1 MSDGST
7 PAGRAPQAAPV
18 ILHGRRLLLARG
30 AVAVVA
36 VLVVGLFIRAVPL
49 LYRDAQVVCTA
60 PDCPGHLVPTPDLV
74 RQLQALGLSRS
85 AFAAY
90 VVALDVVFVAVYWA
104 VAAVLVWR
112 RSRERMALLSALTLL
127 TLGGATFIGLPSVL
141 VGAPPSW
148 ELVVAQCLAVLGTCI
163 VVLFYLFPDGRLVP
177 RWSPLLAAP
186 WILVQGGRYLFP
198 DSPFS
203 YLTWPI
209 ALYWLLFFGG
219 ITPALAAQIYRYR
232 RVSGPL
238 QRQQTKVV
246 VFGTTLA
253 AGGYLGVF
261 LSQVVLMP
269 FLQRNVLANLA
280 FATAMYAVLL
290 LLPLS
295 FGMAILRYHLWDV
308 DVLINRALVYGTLT
322 ATLGALY
329 LGSIV
334 GLIALLR
341 GFTGERSTVAIV
353 IATLVIV
360 ALFQPLR
367 RRIQTDID
375 RRFYRRKYDAAQALA
390 AFSARLRDEVDL
402 NAVTADLVAVV
413 DETVQPAHVALW
425 LREPEREL

>member
-1 MSDGST
+1 
-7 PAGRAPQAAPV
+7 V
-18 ILHGRRLLLARG
+18 ILHGRRLLLARA
-30 AVAVVA
+30 AVAVVG

-49 LYRDAQVVCTA
+49 LSRDAQVVCTA
-60 PDCPGHLVPTPDLV
+60 PDCPGHLTPTPDLV

-90 VVALDVVFVAVYWA
+90 VVALDVVFAAVNWA

-127 TLGGATFIGLPSVL
+127 TLGGATFTGLPSVL
-141 VGAPPSW
+141 VGAHPSW

-186 WILVQGGRYLFP
+186 WILVQGGRYFFP
-198 DSPFS
+198 DSPFN

-246 VFGTTLA
+246 VFGVA
-253 AGGYLGVF
+253 VAGGGYLGVF

-269 FLQRNVLANLA
+269 FLMRNVLANLA

-295 FGMAILRYHLWDV
+295 IGLAILRYRLWDV
-308 DVLINRALVYGTLT
+308 DLLINKVLVYGTLT
-322 ATLGALY
+322 ATLGAIY
-329 LGSIV
+329 IGSVV

-353 IATLVIV
+353 IATLVAA

-367 RRIQTDID
+367 RRIQSDID

-402 NAVTADLVAVV
+402 DAVTADLVAVV
-413 DETVQPAHVALW
+413 DDTVQPAHVALW
-425 LREPEREL
+425 LREPEREP

>member
-1 MSDGST
+1 
-7 PAGRAPQAAPV
+7 V
-18 ILHGRRLLLARG
+18 LLG
-30 AVAVVA
+30 A
-36 VLVVGLFIRAVPL
+36 
-49 LYRDAQVVCTA
+49 
-60 PDCPGHLVPTPDLV
+60 H
-74 RQLQALGLSRS
+74 
-85 AFAAY
+85 
-90 VVALDVVFVAVYWA
+90 
-104 VAAVLVWR
+104 
-112 RSRERMALLSALTLL
+112 
-127 TLGGATFIGLPSVL
+127 
-141 VGAPPSW
+141 PSW
-148 ELVVAQCLAVLGTCI
+148 ELVVVQCLAVLGTCI

-186 WILVQGGRYLFP
+186 WILVQGGRYFFP

-203 YLTWPI
+203 YLKWPI

-246 VFGTTLA
+246 VFGVA
-253 AGGYLGVF
+253 VAGGGYLGVF

-295 FGMAILRYHLWDV
+295 LGVAILRYRLWDV
-308 DVLINRALVYGTLT
+308 DVLINRTLVYGTLT

-375 RRFYRRKYDAAQALA
+375 RRFYRRKYNAAQALA

-413 DETVQPAHVALW
+413 DETMQPAHISLW
-425 LREPEREL
+425 LREPERER